1 MQETGWKALEG
12 KVIIHYL
19 SDRDPSALRLAVAKD
34 STELRAKCS
43 PGVLYFSKQGT
54 PLQANLGWDF
64 DGDYFHIIAHK
75 KLVESFKVCTSPP
88 PEPTFQE
95 AMDQHVPVET
105 LVDVHTHFLTKF
117 SDQIGLY
124 HWKWQMHAGAGAGS
138 PPARQ
143 AAAAYSKYL
152 DVEKGKP
159 CPLHTERIA
168 SQQKWDFMK
177 GGDPQKCSPTAAGE
191 CFREAAK
198 AHKEFVAAREG
209 IKGMDLD
216 PDLHK
221 AWAELKQKLGR
232 ETCQKLKSFAAIA
245 RGQLIQDIK
254 DRCAKA
260 ENQMH
265 TKHPF
270 ASCADDNDDADQS
283 LAQLR
288 SKTLQQV
295 EQAMGK
301 GVSLSEVALAAWHLK
316 YVDQGVHLRANDPDP
331 TFPWTLFAEELL
343 GQKERQQPCLRREL
357 HRCHLLLRKLQ
368 RGAKQAMKDEAG
380 AEKLKEL
387 AAEIAGIPGQM
398 KCPHCSS
405 ATADLLA
412 QLHLEA
418 SPSEIAEAMGAI
430 SGAGKLVK
438 VDCEEL
444 RLAKSWVSDTIEHGP
459 QSGTKLADLVEKLE
473 KGEEKV
479 ENLELTA
486 VRFHGH
492 LYVVEGNRRLWCIKE
507 LQKNLGRQVMASVRL
522 TDLYLGFI
530 RRQDHREPA
539 LPYFLERFQ
548 GGGLSITVMDSN
560 SSAPA
565 SPLPEDGPSCPIH
578 DVKMQQKRN
587 RTTGELFWGCP
598 NWSSKGCK
606 ETRNISQSK
615 VGPLLVDSNCP
626 APALPSE
633 SPSCPIHSVKMERQ
647 VQRSTGKPFWGCP
660 NWKKDGCKETRNI
673 PTPAWIAAVVSNA
686 DSRIDLVG
694 ASQALPIHVNA
705 TGSTVDRKS

>member
-1 MQETGWKALEG
+1 M
-12 KVIIHYL
+12 
-19 SDRDPSALRLAVAKD
+19 AKD
-34 STELRAKCS
+34 STELRAKCA
-43 PGVLYFSKQGT
+43 PGILYFSKQGA

-88 PEPTFQE
+88 PEPTFE
-95 AMDQHVPVET
+95 IPATGEVVRVDT
-105 LVDVHTHFLTKF
+105 LVDVHAHFLTEF
-117 SDQIGLY
+117 SDEIGRY

-143 AAAAYSKYL
+143 AAVAYSKCL

-159 CPLHTERIA
+159 RPLHGEKMA
-168 SQQKWDFMK
+168 SMQKWDFMK
-177 GGDPQKCSPTAAGE
+177 GSDRQKCSKTAAGE
-191 CFREAAK
+191 CFRQAAAAHQQFLAAK
-198 AHKEFVAAREG
+198 QG
-209 IKGMDLD
+209 IKGMELD

-221 AWAELKQKLGR
+221 AWAELEQKLGPQK
-232 ETCQKLKSFAAIA
+232 CQKLKSFAQAA

-260 ENQMH
+260 ENRMH
-265 TKHPF
+265 TNHPF
-270 ASCADDNDDADQS
+270 ASCADDNDDADQF

-288 SKTLQQV
+288 SNMLQQV

-316 YVDQGVHLRANDPDP
+316 YVDQGVHSRANDPDP
-331 TFPWTLFAEELL
+331 SFPWTLFAEELL

-357 HRCHLLLRKLQ
+357 HRFHLLLRKLQ

-380 AEKLKEL
+380 AEKLKQL
-387 AAEIAGIPGQM
+387 ASEIAGMPGQM

-405 ATADLLA
+405 AIADLLA

-418 SPSEIAEAMGAI
+418 SPSEIAEAMSTI

-438 VDCEEL
+438 VECEKL
-444 RLAKSWVSDTIEHGP
+444 RFAKSCISDTIEHGS

-507 LQKNLGRQVMASVRL
+507 MQKNLGRQVMASVRV

-530 RRQDHREPA
+530 RRQEHREPA
-539 LPYFLERFQ
+539 LPYFLERFH
-548 GGGLSITVMDSN
+548 GGGLSIKVVGSN
-560 SSAPA
+560 SSAA
-565 SPLPEDGPSCPIH
+565 ANPLPEDGPSCSKCG
-578 DVKMQQKRN
+578 VRMEQKRN
-587 RTTGELFWGCP
+587 RTTGKPFWGCP
-598 NWSSKGCK
+598 NWEKDGSGCK
-606 ETRNISQSK
+606 ETM
-615 VGPLLVDSNCP
+615 DSNCP

-633 SPSCPIHSVKMERQ
+633 SPSCPKCDVKMERK

-660 NWKKDGCKETRNI
+660 NWKKDGSGCKETINI
-673 PTPAWIAAVVSNA
+673 PT
-686 DSRIDLVG
+686 G
-694 ASQALPIHVNA
+694 A
-705 TGSTVDRKS
+705 